1 MDIDEHYI
9 NKQFDMIVATDLN
22 WGIGINNGL
31 LALVKQ
37 DMEFFKARTMNHV
50 VIMGRKTAESLPHG
64 YLNGRINVILS
75 HSFGDNVDVSHID
88 ESTTI
93 IKINGINKLLRYI
106 SLNYPTK
113 KPYVVIGGR
122 SIYVE
127 FLQRE
132 LIDRIFLTTYFK
144 KFKNVDTYIPDLS
157 TLGFKHDL
165 TNPNH
170 VITGYELPQKAIV
183 GKSPINM
190 RFTIH
195 TLTLT
200 K

>member
-37 DMEFFKARTMNHV
+37 DMEFFKIRTMNHV

-75 HSFGDNVDVSHID
+75 HSFGNNVDVSHID

-93 IKINGINKLLRYI
+93 IKINDINKLLRYI
-106 SLNYPTK
+106 PPNYPTK

-132 LIDRIFLTTYFK
+132 LIDRVFLTTYFK
-144 KFKNVDTYIPDLS
+144 KFKNVDTYIPNLL

-165 TNPNH
+165 INPNH

-190 RFTIH
+190 GFTIH
-195 TLTLT
+195 TLT